1 MQKTHW
7 RSSTSSREVWWLD
20 NGWSQSLQWGMW
32 IKKQSPVRCRGSG
45 SCHSVDSILSL
56 QNKDFTRGGE
66 EFTKVPRAVTQAIS
80 YLYRQFI
87 GVCKPCEDLWWHHR
101 PSTPHRS
108 ETHGIAE
115 RALRRV
121 KKMNFSST
129 ATIRL
134 GWKMLW
140 LIRWNAFAI
149 CEKFKTSWQ
158 MGKLHMKDCLE
169 NHSKGQFFVWSNGVE
184 CHPISAREQSILHQF
199 GKTILPGIFLRYAL
213 IALDFGKEMLWL
225 RIWKTWKSWTHQKF
239 ILEESTRKKNWY
251 HKRKKN
257 SYSQLQMAQQNCQE
271 DTTNSENPHFGGNN
285 LQGAKTSVKNFE
297 ANQKV
302 LNRQNQKMTLKP
314 VPTSGR
320 FKVTSS
326 HVITWN
332 PRVQLYLPKGKT
344 FPVPLKYIDV
354 TRSTHTNLGVMKE
367 KCIDDCRNVD
377 SNRNLCIV
385 KDDSGTYAVWAE
397 QGSFASQMTAA
408 KVINGCHCKINRL
421 WRTSSWC
428 RISLPLSKIGGRSEI
443 AQNSWV
449 RISSLGT
456 HWRSCGTSRKEIHMD
471 THSQD
476 CCGKDK
482 FEGVLPELGREK

>member
-1 MQKTHW
+1 
-7 RSSTSSREVWWLD
+7 
-20 NGWSQSLQWGMW
+20 MW

-56 QNKDFTRGGE
+56 QKKDFTR
-66 EFTKVPRAVTQAIS
+66 R
-80 YLYRQFI
+80 R
-87 GVCKPCEDLWWHHR
+87 
-101 PSTPHRS
+101 
-108 ETHGIAE
+108 
-115 RALRRV
+115 RRV
-121 KKMNFSST
+121 YESSSSRHTSHKLSIQTIHWSLQTLWRSVMASSTFNTSSIRDTWHCWKSPTKSEKMNFSST

-140 LIRWNAFAI
+140 LVRWNAFAI

-225 RIWKTWKSWTHQKF
+225 RIWKTWKSWTHQRF

-271 DTTNSENPHFGGNN
+271 DTTNSENPHLGGNN

-332 PRVQLYLPKGKT
+332 PRVQLYLPKWKT

-408 KVINGCHCKINRL
+408 KVINGCYCKINRL

-449 RISSLGT
+449 RISSLGK
-456 HWRSCGTSRKEIHMD
+456 HWRSCGNSRK
-471 THSQD
+471 
-476 CCGKDK
+476 
-482 FEGVLPELGREK
+482 